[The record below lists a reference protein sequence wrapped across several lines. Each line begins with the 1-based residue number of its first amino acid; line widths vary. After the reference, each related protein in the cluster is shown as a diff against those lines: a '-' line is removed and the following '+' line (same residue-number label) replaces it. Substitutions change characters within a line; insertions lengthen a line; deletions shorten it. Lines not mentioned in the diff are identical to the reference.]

1 MAQFEGDEINFGD
14 TVVIETDVDDNTSA
28 VLQMLNLVPIMGE
41 EAEYG
46 AASEWLL
53 LSAEGEEDQ
62 TCQVIQ
68 YGENVRSPTAVPPTA
83 SDACESHHARG
94 NPHCTADLGGAEI
107 IHAHGCA
114 P

>member
-53 LSAEGEEDQ
+53 LSAEAFPSTLLCLEGKD
-62 TCQVIQ
+62 
-68 YGENVRSPTAVPPTA
+68 
-83 SDACESHHARG
+83 D
-94 NPHCTADLGGAEI
+94 
-107 IHAHGCA
+107 
-114 P
+114 

>member
-1 MAQFEGDEINFGD
+1 MQESMAQFEGDEINFGD
-14 TVVIETDVDDNTSA
+14 TVVIETDIDDSTSG

-46 AASEWLL
+46 AACEWLL

-68 YGENVRSPTAVPPTA
+68 YGENARNVPYSPPKF
-83 SDACESHHARG
+83 
-94 NPHCTADLGGAEI
+94 LG
-107 IHAHGCA
+107 
-114 P
+114 